1 MVDYP
6 TFAGIVV
13 SECPGADFGDAAR
26 IWRREKAT
34 IQGMSQREVRANLTC
49 P

>member
-13 SECPGADFGDAAR
+13 RNCPGADFGDAAA
-26 IWRREKAT
+26 IWRREKGA
-34 IQGMSQREVRANLTC
+34 IKGMSKREVERNLRC